1 MFFLEVTRLK
11 FLKSKQSLKISAHK
25 VKVVPLEKVNDSFK
39 SGFVALVGRTNVGKS
54 TLLNKLMGRK
64 MAIMSDKPQT
74 TRNKI
79 LCVLTRPES
88 QIIFLDTPGIHKP
101 KHKLGERLVQVAL
114 KTLNEVDLILFLV
127 EANQLPG
134 PGDRFVA
141 ERFTGL
147 KTPVIL
153 VINKIDLVLKEDLFP
168 LIEQYSKLYNFKEI
182 VPVSALTGENL
193 PRLLEVIT
201 GNLGEGPKY
210 YPEDMLTDR
219 PEAFIMAE
227 LIREKVL
234 CLTSQ
239 EIPHSVAVVIEDL
252 TRRSNELVAVRA
264 VIYTERDSQKGIL
277 IGKKGQMLKQI
288 GRLAR
293 EDIENLLGS
302 KIYLELWVK
311 VKSDWRN
318 KEAQIKQFGYRE
330 EF

>member
-1 MFFLEVTRLK
+1 LFFLEVTRLK

-147 KTPVIL
+147 NKQNRSCFKGRPV
-153 VINKIDLVLKEDLFP
+153 P
-168 LIEQYSKLYNFKEI
+168 L
-182 VPVSALTGENL
+182 
-193 PRLLEVIT
+193 
-201 GNLGEGPKY
+201 
-210 YPEDMLTDR
+210 D
-219 PEAFIMAE
+219 
-227 LIREKVL
+227 
-234 CLTSQ
+234 
-239 EIPHSVAVVIEDL
+239 
-252 TRRSNELVAVRA
+252 
-264 VIYTERDSQKGIL
+264 
-277 IGKKGQMLKQI
+277 
-288 GRLAR
+288 
-293 EDIENLLGS
+293 
-302 KIYLELWVK
+302 
-311 VKSDWRN
+311 
-318 KEAQIKQFGYRE
+318 
-330 EF
+330 